1 MLVDSKGTQ
10 PYIWYPFS
18 PKFPCHLDCHITSS
32 RVPGALQQVLVSY
45 PFQIQLC
52 VHVDPR
58 LPNYAYTT
66 REVPLL
72 PFHLSTT
79 DFSLKTHV
87 KSLSAP
93 ETFSYSPL
101 LSPQYLDLI
110 SLCSRVL
117 HISVF
122 PSRAETHWRQAPC
135 VIYCVFPA
143 HALECGIWQLFVLNT
158 TCLSHRLC
166 DLIGL
171 LQVHNWVCPAGQIFL
186 KLSL

>member
-1 MLVDSKGTQ
+1 MNSKETQ
-10 PYIWYPFS
+10 PYIYTYPFS
-18 PKFPCHLDCHITSS
+18 PKLPCLSDCHITSS

-122 PSRAETHWRQAPC
+122 PSRAETH
-135 VIYCVFPA
+135 
-143 HALECGIWQLFVLNT
+143 
-158 TCLSHRLC
+158 
-166 DLIGL
+166 
-171 LQVHNWVCPAGQIFL
+171 
-186 KLSL
+186 